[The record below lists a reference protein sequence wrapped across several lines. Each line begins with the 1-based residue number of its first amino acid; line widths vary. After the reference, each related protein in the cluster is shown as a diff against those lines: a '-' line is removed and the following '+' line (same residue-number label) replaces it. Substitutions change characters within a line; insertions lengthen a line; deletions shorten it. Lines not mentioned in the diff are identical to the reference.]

1 MEISEP
7 TETWLRDNGY
17 KYYAFVSYPKIHDDI
32 SRFAVCVKNEIQKQ
46 LAATVHKPEV
56 FVDRTDVKPGTEWK
70 GKLSSELCSSVA
82 MVALCV
88 GAYYRSAHPWCGLEW
103 AAMDSLGSHRLR
115 GHLLRPIIPIML
127 RLEKPIPDA
136 VLATQYVEMTA
147 ASLTWEKYCTT
158 LSFRKNIQQV
168 VDYIG
173 EVAEALARNRAIAA
187 NCSGF
192 KLPKKSAFVGWRP
205 EHQHFPLHVK
215 R

>member
-1 MEISEP
+1 MDISEP
-7 TETWLRDNGY
+7 TEAWLKSAGY
-17 KYYAFVSYPKIHDDI
+17 KYYAFVSYPKIHEDI
-32 SRFAVCVKNEIQKQ
+32 KRFAVCVKDEIQKQ
-46 LAATVHKPEV
+46 LAATVDKPQV
-56 FVDRTDVKPGTEWK
+56 FVDKTDVKPGTQWQ
-70 GKLSSELCSSVA
+70 GKLRTELCSSVA

-88 GAYYRSAHPWCGLEW
+88 GAYYRAAHPWCGLEW
-103 AAMDSLGSHRLR
+103 AAMDSLGSRRLR

-147 ASLTWEKYCTT
+147 ASLTWERYCTT
-158 LSFRKNIQQV
+158 LAFRRNIQQV

-173 EVAEALARNRAIAA
+173 DVAEALAGNQAIAA

-192 KLPKKSAFVGWRP
+192 KLPKKSAFIGWQAAR
-205 EHQHFPLHVK
+205 QHFPLHGK